1 MRELPSNEKK
11 KKELKKE
18 PKKELNINQQK
29 FLKNY
34 IETGNKVRS
43 YMDAYN
49 NDNYKGCSASADRLL
64 ENVRVNEEY
73 QKKIK
78 ELEKLTVLTVEQRR
92 LKLSE
97 EAINGAKAS
106 DRIKAVDVL
115 NKMEG
120 IYIDKIEADT
130 TVNIDIAG
138 AAKEWAE

>member
-1 MRELPSNEKK
+1 MPSKEKREQD
-11 KKELKKE
+11 LKRDK
-18 PKKELNINQQK
+18 LSVNQQK
-29 FLKNY
+29 FIDNLAK
-34 IETGNKVRS
+34 TGNQTRS

-49 NDNYKGCSASADRLL
+49 NDNENTSAGAASVLIR
-64 ENVRVNEEY
+64 
-73 QKKIK
+73 KPKINAAFQEKLK

-138 AAKEWAE
+138 EAKEWAE

>member
-1 MRELPSNEKK
+1 MPSKEKREQD
-11 KKELKKE
+11 LKRDK
-18 PKKELNINQQK
+18 LSVNQQK
-29 FLKNY
+29 FIDNLAK
-34 IETGNKVRS
+34 TGNQTRS

-49 NDNYKGCSASADRLL
+49 NDNENTSAGAASVLIR
-64 ENVRVNEEY
+64 
-73 QKKIK
+73 KPKINAAFQEKLK

>member
-1 MRELPSNEKK
+1 VQKLPSKEKR
-11 KKELKKE
+11 EQDLKRDK
-18 PKKELNINQQK
+18 LSVNQQK
-29 FLKNY
+29 FIDNLAK
-34 IETGNKVRS
+34 TGNQTRS

-49 NDNYKGCSASADRLL
+49 NDNENTSAGAASVLIR
-64 ENVRVNEEY
+64 
-73 QKKIK
+73 KPKINAAFQEKLK

>member
-1 MRELPSNEKK
+1 MPSKEKREQD
-11 KKELKKE
+11 LKRDK
-18 PKKELNINQQK
+18 LSVNQQK
-29 FLKNY
+29 FIDNLAK
-34 IETGNKVRS
+34 TGNQTRS

-49 NDNYKGCSASADRLL
+49 NDNENTSAGAASVLIR
-64 ENVRVNEEY
+64 
-73 QKKIK
+73 KPKINAAFQEKLK

-130 TVNIDIAG
+130 KINIDIAG
-138 AAKEWAE
+138 EVKDWAE